1 MKKSGGALL
10 VIGGGMLFLVPAT
23 YLMRL
28 ADVTTSER
36 ITLWLFGSIS
46 VLLGGLLTRIANEQ
60 SLRLL
65 GHKVVDCY
73 KAMAILTLNALV
85 LCAGLE
91 LAAESSFKIRSLIS
105 SPAQQ
110 LVGEGTPEGE
120 SLVLFITGLG

>member
-1 MKKSGGALL
+1 MKKSGDALL
-10 VIGGGMLFLVPAT
+10 VIGGGMLFLVPAI

-46 VLLGGLLTRIANEQ
+46 ILLGGLLTRIDNAQ

-73 KAMAILTLNALV
+73 KAMAIL
-85 LCAGLE
+85 
-91 LAAESSFKIRSLIS
+91 IS
-105 SPAQQ
+105 QCTRIMCWIGVGSRKQ
-110 LVGEGTPEGE
+110 L
-120 SLVLFITGLG
+120 

>member
-28 ADVTTSER
+28 ADVTSSER

-65 GHKVVDCY
+65 GQKVVGGY

-91 LAAESSFKIRSLIS
+91 LVAFTIRSLRS
-105 SPAQQ
+105 SPPQ
-110 LVGEGTPEGE
+110 L
-120 SLVLFITGLG
+120 LV